1 MLAKISEA
9 IKDMWFCIRLKFNAL
24 DTLDFEIK
32 KISVIINKYKHNQ
45 SHIQCKENH
54 TKRQSKNAMLLTLI

>member
-24 DTLDFEIK
+24 DTLDFEL
-32 KISVIINKYKHNQ
+32 KIF
-45 SHIQCKENH
+45 
-54 TKRQSKNAMLLTLI
+54 LLW

>member
-24 DTLDFEIK
+24 DTMDF
-32 KISVIINKYKHNQ
+32 KIQVY
-45 SHIQCKENH
+45 
-54 TKRQSKNAMLLTLI
+54 ML